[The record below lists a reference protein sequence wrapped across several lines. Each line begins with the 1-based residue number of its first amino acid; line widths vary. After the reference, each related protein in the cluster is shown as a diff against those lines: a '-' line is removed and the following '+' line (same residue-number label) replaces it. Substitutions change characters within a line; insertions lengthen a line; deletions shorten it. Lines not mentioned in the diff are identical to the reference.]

1 MSWSPLQREMLDA
14 MGLSPYRLASATP
27 TDESPRVIVQE
38 NTAASA
44 KTAAQ
49 NSGQTSSPG
58 NPQVSSDTDA
68 LAAALLRA
76 AGRDRAAADRDSV
89 LRACPPPQ
97 TLRGDPRAKRALW
110 PILRAMRRH

>member
-1 MSWSPLQREMLDA
+1 MSWSPLQREILDA
-14 MGLSPYRLASATP
+14 MGLSPYLLASVMPAAEASSAGDNPRTAQHQNGSAIAKP
-27 TDESPRVIVQE
+27 T
-38 NTAASA
+38 NAS
-44 KTAAQ
+44 
-49 NSGQTSSPG
+49 GRMP
-58 NPQVSSDTDA
+58 DDA

-97 TLRGDPRAKRALW
+97 SLRGDPRAKRALW

>member
-1 MSWSPLQREMLDA
+1 MSWSPLQREMLEA
-14 MGLSPYRLASATP
+14 MGLSPYLLASAMP
-27 TDESPRVIVQE
+27 ADDSPRVAAHE

-44 KTAAQ
+44 KTAVHT
-49 NSGQTSSPG
+49 SGQTSSAR
-58 NPQVSSDTDA
+58 NPQASSDADA

-89 LRACPPPQ
+89 LQACPPPL